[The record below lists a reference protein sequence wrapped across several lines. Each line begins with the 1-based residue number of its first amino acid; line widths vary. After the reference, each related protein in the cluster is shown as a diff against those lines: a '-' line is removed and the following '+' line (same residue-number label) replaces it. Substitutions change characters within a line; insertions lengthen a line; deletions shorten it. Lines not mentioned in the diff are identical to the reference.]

1 MQTVN
6 LERADKKRSR
16 DYQNINEDTLQC
28 REKCHNKFTEFV
40 LFFFLTFAIVPTH
53 SISRMINV
61 RELSRSEYAVI
72 KFM

>member
-40 LFFFLTFAIVPTH
+40 LFFFFFNICDCSNSFNFP
-53 SISRMINV
+53 ND
-61 RELSRSEYAVI
+61 
-72 KFM
+72 